1 MAIVIDACDM
11 DNMEVVLPRL
21 VKIAQD
27 ALRFSYSPY
36 SKFRVG
42 AALLSVDGQ
51 VFTGCNIENAA
62 YSPCICAERTAFV
75 KALSEGVRRFKA
87 IGVVCESAPGSWPC
101 GVCRQFM
108 SEFGGDLIV
117 VAGGGPDGKFETSTI
132 AELLPHMFQ
141 LNVG

>member
-1 MAIVIDACDM
+1 MAIVIDACDL
-11 DNMEVVLPRL
+11 DKTEVVLPRL
-21 VKIAQD
+21 IQIAQE
-27 ALRFSYSPY
+27 ALQFSYSPY

-42 AALLSVDGQ
+42 AALLAEDGR

-62 YSPCICAERTAFV
+62 YSPCICAERTAFA
-75 KALSEGVRRFKA
+75 KAISEGVRRFKA

-108 SEFGGDLIV
+108 SEFGPNLV
-117 VAGGGPDGKFETSTI
+117 VAAGGGPDGKFETATI